1 MSLSIKVICSA
12 TFFATSFSCSCLL
25 LNEIL
30 IYVDIPI
37 FHLLFFIN
45 FLSRV
50 EVSYTKVY
58 DASTKVRLLE
68 DLNELINGFNFS

>member
-1 MSLSIKVICSA
+1 MTIAKFLI
-12 TFFATSFSCSCLL
+12 FF
-25 LNEIL
+25 EIFFCYGHL
-30 IYVDIPI
+30 YLYVDISI
-37 FHLLFFIN
+37 FHLLIFIK

-58 DASTKVRLLE
+58 DASTKVRFLE

>member
-1 MSLSIKVICSA
+1 MTIAKFLI
-12 TFFATSFSCSCLL
+12 FF
-25 LNEIL
+25 EIFL
-30 IYVDIPI
+30 CYGRLYIYVDISI

-58 DASTKVRLLE
+58 DASTKVRFLE
-68 DLNELINGFNFS
+68 HLNELINGFNFS

>member
-1 MSLSIKVICSA
+1 MTIAKFLILFEI
-12 TFFATSFSCSCLL
+12 FFCYGHLYV
-25 LNEIL
+25 
-30 IYVDIPI
+30 YVDISI
-37 FHLLFFIN
+37 FHLLIFIN

-58 DASTKVRLLE
+58 DASTKVRFLE

>member
-1 MSLSIKVICSA
+1 MVVY
-12 TFFATSFSCSCLL
+12 
-25 LNEIL
+25 
-30 IYVDIPI
+30 IYVDISI

-58 DASTKVRLLE
+58 DASTKVRFLE

>member
-1 MSLSIKVICSA
+1 MTLAKFLIFFEIFLCYVHLYIYAEISI
-12 TFFATSFSCSCLL
+12 F
-25 LNEIL
+25 N
-30 IYVDIPI
+30 
-37 FHLLFFIN
+37 LLFFIN

-58 DASTKVRLLE
+58 DASTKVRFLE

>member
-1 MSLSIKVICSA
+1 MTIAKFLI
-12 TFFATSFSCSCLL
+12 FF
-25 LNEIL
+25 EIFL
-30 IYVDIPI
+30 CYGHLYIYVDISI

-58 DASTKVRLLE
+58 DASTKVRFLE

>member
-1 MSLSIKVICSA
+1 MTIAKFLILFEI
-12 TFFATSFSCSCLL
+12 FFCYGHLYL
-25 LNEIL
+25 
-30 IYVDIPI
+30 YVDISI
-37 FHLLFFIN
+37 FHLLIFIN

-58 DASTKVRLLE
+58 DASTKVRFLE

>member
-1 MSLSIKVICSA
+1 MTIAKFLI
-12 TFFATSFSCSCLL
+12 FF
-25 LNEIL
+25 EIFL
-30 IYVDIPI
+30 CYGHLYLYADISI

-58 DASTKVRLLE
+58 DASTKVRFLE
-68 DLNELINGFNFS
+68 DLNELVNGFNFS

>member
-1 MSLSIKVICSA
+1 MTIAKFLILFEI
-12 TFFATSFSCSCLL
+12 FFCYGHLYL
-25 LNEIL
+25 
-30 IYVDIPI
+30 YVDISI
-37 FHLLFFIN
+37 FHLLIFIK

-58 DASTKVRLLE
+58 DASTKVRFLE

>member
-1 MSLSIKVICSA
+1 MAIAKFLI
-12 TFFATSFSCSCLL
+12 FF
-25 LNEIL
+25 EIFFCYGYL
-30 IYVDIPI
+30 YLYVDIPI

-58 DASTKVRLLE
+58 DASTKVRFLE

>member
-1 MSLSIKVICSA
+1 MTIAKFLI
-12 TFFATSFSCSCLL
+12 FF
-25 LNEIL
+25 EIFL
-30 IYVDIPI
+30 CYGYLYLYVDIPI

-58 DASTKVRLLE
+58 DASTKVRFLE
-68 DLNELINGFNFS
+68 DLNELVNGFNFS

>member
-1 MSLSIKVICSA
+1 MTIAKFLI
-12 TFFATSFSCSCLL
+12 FFKIFFCYGHLYL
-25 LNEIL
+25 
-30 IYVDIPI
+30 YVDISI
-37 FHLLFFIN
+37 FHLLIFIN

-58 DASTKVRLLE
+58 DASTKVRFLE

>member
-1 MSLSIKVICSA
+1 MTIAKFLILFEI
-12 TFFATSFSCSCLL
+12 FFCYGHLYL
-25 LNEIL
+25 
-30 IYVDIPI
+30 YVDISI
-37 FHLLFFIN
+37 FHLLIFIN

-58 DASTKVRLLE
+58 DASTNVRFLE

>member
-1 MSLSIKVICSA
+1 MTIAKFLI
-12 TFFATSFSCSCLL
+12 FF
-25 LNEIL
+25 EIFFCYGHL
-30 IYVDIPI
+30 YLYVDILI
-37 FHLLFFIN
+37 FHLLIFIN

>member
-1 MSLSIKVICSA
+1 MTIAKFLI
-12 TFFATSFSCSCLL
+12 FF
-25 LNEIL
+25 EIFL
-30 IYVDIPI
+30 CYGYLYLYVDIPI

-58 DASTKVRLLE
+58 DTSTKVRFLE

>member
-1 MSLSIKVICSA
+1 MTIAKFLILFEI
-12 TFFATSFSCSCLL
+12 FFCYGHLYL
-25 LNEIL
+25 
-30 IYVDIPI
+30 YVDILI
-37 FHLLFFIN
+37 FHLLIFIN

-58 DASTKVRLLE
+58 DASTKVRFLE